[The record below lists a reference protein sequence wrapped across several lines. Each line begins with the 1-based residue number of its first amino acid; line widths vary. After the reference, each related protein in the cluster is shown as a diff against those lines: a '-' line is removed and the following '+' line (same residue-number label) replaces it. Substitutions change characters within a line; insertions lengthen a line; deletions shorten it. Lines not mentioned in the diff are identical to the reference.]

1 MLCSRTRP
9 FCRMKQE
16 IEEPGNG
23 ASFEPGL
30 ATISDEADTA
40 EIMKGPVNSMQG
52 AAYLAASSLAD
63 SDSVPYFQRVSVSG
77 DDNTGVSYYI
87 LYFD

>member
-1 MLCSRTRP
+1 MKLWI
-9 FCRMKQE
+9 FRMKQE

-23 ASFEPGL
+23 AAFEPGL

-40 EIMKGPVNSMQG
+40 EVVKGPASSVQRD
-52 AAYLAASSLAD
+52 AYLAASALAD

-77 DDNTGVSYYI
+77 DDNTGVR
-87 LYFD
+87 LF

>member
-1 MLCSRTRP
+1 
-9 FCRMKQE
+9 MKQE

-30 ATISDEADTA
+30 ATISDEPDTA
-40 EIMKGPVNSMQG
+40 ELKGPASSMQRE
-52 AAYLAASSLAD
+52 AYLAASALAD

-77 DDNTGVSYYI
+77 DDNTGVSCKRFFGFCF
-87 LYFD
+87 LE